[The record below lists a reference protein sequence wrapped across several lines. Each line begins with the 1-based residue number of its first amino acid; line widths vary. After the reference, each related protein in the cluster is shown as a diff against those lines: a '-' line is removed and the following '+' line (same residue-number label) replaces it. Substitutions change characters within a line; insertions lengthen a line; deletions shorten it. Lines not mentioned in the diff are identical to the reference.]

1 MKRRVLDSILTS
13 LGLAGGLAFVVG
25 SVLFLN
31 PERYTEGVYLFIF
44 GSAAMVIERL
54 GLVWLERYRSSSK

>member
-1 MKRRVLDSILTS
+1 MKDSLHSLLSIL
-13 LGLAGGLAFVVG
+13 GLCGGLAFVLG

-44 GSAAMVIERL
+44 GSLAMLLERL
-54 GLVWLERYRSSSK
+54 GELWLKRGE

>member
-1 MKRRVLDSILTS
+1 VNARARAFLTG
-13 LGLAGGLAFVVG
+13 LGLLGGLAFVVG

-44 GSAAMVIERL
+44 GSLAMLLERL
-54 GLVWLERYRSSSK
+54 GKLWWGGRG

>member
-1 MKRRVLDSILTS
+1 MRCAPERILTA

-31 PERYTEGVYLFIF
+31 PERYTAGVYLFIF
-44 GSAAMVIERL
+44 GSAAMLVERL
-54 GLVWLERYRSSSK
+54 GLIWLERYRSSSK